1 MANEAAKIVGKWK
14 MHRPLE
20 KGAFGMAWLAEDT
33 TKPGVYA
40 VLKFLSGSPLEEDI
54 SVTKARFARERE
66 ILAGLDN
73 QHLCRLLDDDLDF
86 NPPWVAVDYLPG
98 KSLKGTISENYKLD
112 ETEWFRLANDLLNG
126 LSYLHK
132 QKIIHRD
139 LNYGNILVTSLGY
152 KIIDFGISYKQG
164 LPTVT
169 TGQLRHTF
177 FTSPE
182 QLLKDG
188 KITTKSDIFSLAT
201 LLVYAGTNRSPWT
214 NDPSAMTENISP
226 LAMYEIPNNTVNSE
240 PIYHSLSTNQ
250 KLFLR
255 ELHRK
260 EASARPTANEAL
272 ELLRKLATRAFLSPV
287 TNAPPAQKQ
296 AQPPKPAPRVVKRT
310 AAPVKREMPVIK
322 APAKKALP
330 SQSPRLKV
338 SQDRVDA
345 VETPTKSATA
355 SFIEKHWKDLL
366 IGWIFTPLGWLGYR
380 HFKKRKDE
388 GSQIAVVASAKNLKI
403 WKITYLATH
412 ALTAGLFAPIPGIT
426 LAIKQKN
433 RATSIFIA
441 SNTLSVFLI
450 FNAIIETPSGG
461 EIPTGSTVLLIF
473 NYIFGFFLPIAMK
486 LKPKSR
492 EITSANS
499 APVPSKAAK
508 LGEEDSTEN
517 VLSTERIDPFDNEE
531 SLADAHEEYQLL
543 MDRNQTWESLKESVR
558 DVLEYET
565 LERFSISFSK
575 TNVAG
580 IYFQGYLEE
589 DGAITIEAA
598 ANLSVRPRITTE
610 QNARIIQLGWAPPAK
625 NLPNYLRFLEVEE
638 STLDHV
644 ATLVV
649 STLRDGYGASLVGLE
664 PMFSVA
670 TGEGTIYVNF
680 EEFKRLMAN

>member
-1 MANEAAKIVGKWK
+1 MANAAPKMLGKWK
-14 MHRPLE
+14 MHRPLD
-20 KGAFGMAWLAEDT
+20 KGAFGVAWLAEDS

-40 VLKFLSGSPLEEDI
+40 VIKFLSGSPLEEDI
-54 SVTKARFARERE
+54 SVTKARFARERQ

-73 QHLCRLLDDDLDF
+73 QHLCKLLDDDLDF

-98 KSLKGTISENYKLD
+98 KSLKGTISENHKLD

-260 EASARPTANEAL
+260 DASARPTADEAL

-287 TNAPPAQKQ
+287 TNAPTAKKPAQ
-296 AQPPKPAPRVVKRT
+296 AAKPAPRVIKKT
-310 AAPVKREMPVIK
+310 PLPPKKREIPVIK
-322 APAKKALP
+322 APAK
-330 SQSPRLKV
+330 
-338 SQDRVDA
+338 
-345 VETPTKSATA
+345 SAATI
-355 SFIEKHWKDLL
+355 FFEKYWKDLL
-366 IGWIFTPLGWLGYR
+366 IGWILTPLGWLAYR
-380 HFKKRKDE
+380 YFKNRKADGTRVE
-388 GSQIAVVASAKNLKI
+388 RVTTPQNLKI
-403 WKITYLATH
+403 WKIAYLVTH

-426 LAIKQKN
+426 LAIKQKS

-441 SNTLSVFLI
+441 SNTLSVLLI
-450 FNAIIETPSGG
+450 FNAIIETPSG
-461 EIPTGSTVLLIF
+461 EAVPTGSTVLLIF
-473 NYIFGFFLPIAMK
+473 NYIFGFFLPVAMRI
-486 LKPKSR
+486 KPKNVV
-492 EITSANS
+492 E
-499 APVPSKAAK
+499 V
-508 LGEEDSTEN
+508 STD
-517 VLSTERIDPFDNEE
+517 RIDPFDNEE

-543 MDRNQTWESLKESVR
+543 LDRNQTWESLRKTVR
-558 DVLEYET
+558 EVLEYET
-565 LERFSISFSK
+565 LDRFSISFSK

-589 DGAITIEAA
+589 DGAVTIEAA
-598 ANLSVRPRITTE
+598 ADLSVRPRITAE

-625 NLPNYLRFLEVEE
+625 NLPNYLRFLEVDE
-638 STLDHV
+638 STLDDV
-644 ATLVV
+644 TDLVI
-649 STLRDGYGASLVGLE
+649 STLRDGYGASLEGLE
-664 PMFSVA
+664 PVFTVA

-680 EEFKRLMAN
+680 EEFKKLVAN

>member
-1 MANEAAKIVGKWK
+1 MAKEAPKMLGKWK
-14 MHRPLE
+14 MHRPLD
-20 KGAFGMAWLAEDT
+20 KGAFGVAWLAEDS

-40 VLKFLSGSPLEEDI
+40 VIKFLSGSPLEEDI
-54 SVTKARFARERE
+54 SVTKARFARERQ
-66 ILAGLDN
+66 ILAGLNN
-73 QHLCRLLDDDLDF
+73 QHLCKLLDDDLDF

-260 EASARPTANEAL
+260 DASARPTADEAL

-287 TNAPPAQKQ
+287 TNAPTAKKPIQ
-296 AQPPKPAPRVVKRT
+296 AVKPAPRVIKKT
-310 AAPVKREMPVIK
+310 PVPPKKREIPEIK
-322 APAKKALP
+322 APAK
-330 SQSPRLKV
+330 S
-338 SQDRVDA
+338 A
-345 VETPTKSATA
+345 VTI
-355 SFIEKHWKDLL
+355 FFEKYWKDLL
-366 IGWIFTPLGWLGYR
+366 IGWIFTPLGWLAYR
-380 HFKKRKDE
+380 YFKNRKADGTQVE
-388 GSQIAVVASAKNLKI
+388 RVTTPQNLKV
-403 WKITYLATH
+403 WKIAYLITH
-412 ALTAGLFAPIPGIT
+412 ALTAGLVAPIPGIT
-426 LAIKQKN
+426 LAIKQKS

-441 SNTLSVFLI
+441 SNTLSVLLI
-450 FNAIIETPSGG
+450 FNAIIETPSG
-461 EIPTGSTVLLIF
+461 EAVSTGPTVLLIF
-473 NYIFGFFLPIAMK
+473 NYIFGFFLPVAMRI
-486 LKPKSR
+486 KPKTVV
-492 EITSANS
+492 E
-499 APVPSKAAK
+499 V
-508 LGEEDSTEN
+508 STD
-517 VLSTERIDPFDNEE
+517 RIDPFDNEE

-543 MDRNQTWESLKESVR
+543 RDRNQTWDSLRKLVR
-558 DVLEYET
+558 EVLEYET
-565 LERFSISFSK
+565 LDRFSISFSK

-589 DGAITIEAA
+589 DGAVTIEASA
-598 ANLSVRPRITTE
+598 DLSVRPRITAE
-610 QNARIIQLGWAPPAK
+610 QNARIIQLGWEPPAK
-625 NLPNYLRFLEVEE
+625 NLPNYLRFLEVDQ
-638 STLDHV
+638 STLDGV
-644 ATLVV
+644 TDLVV
-649 STLRDGYGASLVGLE
+649 STLRDGYGASIEGLE
-664 PMFSVA
+664 PVFTVA

-680 EEFKRLMAN
+680 EEFKKLVAN

>member
-1 MANEAAKIVGKWK
+1 MASEAPKMLGKWK
-14 MHRPLE
+14 MHRPLD
-20 KGAFGMAWLAEDT
+20 KGAFGVAWLAEDS

-40 VLKFLSGSPLEEDI
+40 VIKFLSGSPLEEDI
-54 SVTKARFARERE
+54 SVTKARFARERQ
-66 ILAGLDN
+66 ILAGLNN
-73 QHLCRLLDDDLDF
+73 QHLCKLLDDDLDF

-260 EASARPTANEAL
+260 EASARPTADEAL

-287 TNAPPAQKQ
+287 TTVPSAKKKAQ
-296 AQPPKPAPRVVKRT
+296 APKPAPRVVKKSP
-310 AAPVKREMPVIK
+310 APSTREIPVVK
-322 APAKKALP
+322 A
-330 SQSPRLKV
+330 
-338 SQDRVDA
+338 
-345 VETPTKSATA
+345 PTKSAA
-355 SFIEKHWKDLL
+355 AIFIEKYWKDLL
-366 IGWIFTPLGWLGYR
+366 IGWIFTPLGWLAYR
-380 HFKKRKDE
+380 YFKKRKAE
-388 GSQIAVVASAKNLKI
+388 GPQTELVSSPQNLKI
-403 WKITYLATH
+403 WKIAYLVTH
-412 ALTAGLFAPIPGIT
+412 AITAGLFAPIAGIT
-426 LAIKQKN
+426 LAIKQKS

-441 SNTLSVFLI
+441 SNTLSVLLV

-461 EIPTGSTVLLIF
+461 ELPTGSTVLMIF
-473 NYIFGFFLPIAMK
+473 NYIFGFFLPVAMRI
-486 LKPKSR
+486 KPKKVD
-492 EITSANS
+492 EVAT
-499 APVPSKAAK
+499 
-508 LGEEDSTEN
+508 D
-517 VLSTERIDPFDNEE
+517 RIDPFDNEE

-543 MDRNQTWESLKESVR
+543 LDRNQTWESLQKLVR
-558 DVLEYET
+558 EVLEYET

-575 TNVAG
+575 TNIAG

-589 DGAITIEAA
+589 DGAVTIEAA
-598 ANLSVRPRITTE
+598 ADLSVRPRITAE
-610 QNARIIQLGWAPPAK
+610 QNTRIIQLGWAPPAK
-625 NLPNYLRFLEVEE
+625 NLPNYLRFLEVDE
-638 STLDHV
+638 STLDDV
-644 ATLVV
+644 TNLVI
-649 STLRDGYGASLVGLE
+649 STLRDGYGASLEGLE
-664 PMFSVA
+664 PVFSVA

-680 EEFKRLMAN
+680 EEFKKLVAN